1 MAITSDLVDNLITA
15 ANIYGWR
22 IDALVLTAIFTL
34 VATSLPRIP
43 TQLALARVSV

>member
-22 IDALVLTAIFTL
+22 IDALIFTALLTL
-34 VATSLPRIP
+34 VATTLPRLQP
-43 TQLALARVSV
+43 QLALARVSA